1 MATKKKTEDAVV
13 ANENVEKPAS
23 KAIYSANRK
32 AHHATSSDAKIDEV
46 IANTGSRSAAIRDAR
61 QRSAEREREQAIR
74 AKKMTDWMAMKATFK
89 MGRSLNGVVI
99 ATQRRALRSGGSI
112 VFAVATCE
120 NTDFQALIPFHE
132 FYREDPIQPD
142 DGAKGSLERRQEQM
156 LAKHMGAPISFVI
169 TDLDTRTDAN
179 GNTTYGVIAS
189 RRQALA

>member
-99 ATQRRALRSGGSI
+99 ATQSRALRSGGSI

-132 FYREDPIQPD
+132 FYR
-142 DGAKGSLERRQEQM
+142 
-156 LAKHMGAPISFVI
+156 
-169 TDLDTRTDAN
+169 
-179 GNTTYGVIAS
+179 
-189 RRQALA
+189 